1 MDGQP
6 VATIWGLL
14 DLMASELQYQAIAT
28 RGHCPLSHV
37 YSSEKLV
44 PSCLILG
51 ASKEEAQGSFRFFKR
66 RESCFVSH
74 QQGAGRLRI

>member
-1 MDGQP
+1 MVGQP

-37 YSSEKLV
+37 STVLKNWFLPVLFYLKVRKRHKVHS
-44 PSCLILG
+44 
-51 ASKEEAQGSFRFFKR
+51 AFSKGGNPA
-66 RESCFVSH
+66 
-74 QQGAGRLRI
+74 L